1 MYRQKAMGVIGLTE
15 EEQMEIFKMLSVI
28 LWLGNVQ
35 FNERDDGNST
45 IADTD
50 VTDFVAYL
58 MEVETALVQKV
69 LTSKIVE
76 TQRGGRRG
84 SVYDVP
90 LNPSQATSVRDAL
103 AKAIYNNLFEW
114 IVSRINVSMKPRAA
128 SAHIVGIL
136 VCPSFQSKCSL
147 GIIAYFQ
154 DIFGF
159 EIFEVSFSKHDNI
172 RLLTK

>member
-1 MYRQKAMGVIGLTE
+1 MGVIGLSQ
-15 EEQMEIFKMLSVI
+15 EEQTEIFRMLAII

-35 FNERDDGNST
+35 FEEMEDGNSR

-50 VTDFVAYL
+50 VTDFVGYL
-58 MEVETALVQKV
+58 MEVDPALVQKV

-90 LNPSQATSVRDAL
+90 LNPAQASSGRDAL

-114 IVSRINVSMKPRAA
+114 IVSRVNVSMKPRSA
-128 SAHIVGIL
+128 SAQIIGIL
-136 VCPSFQSKCSL
+136 VGL
-147 GIIAYFQ
+147 
-154 DIFGF
+154 
-159 EIFEVSFSKHDNI
+159 NI
-172 RLLTK
+172 DLVFLL